1 MDQTSEN
8 RAVEGPKVYT
18 SNDLQV
24 AFQRSIGGGPDRIN
38 LYTSEA
44 YEYWM
49 SVLENEFTGSTD
61 MQIDKVREW
70 GGADLLSRIN
80 WNGSPREIARDVL
93 QILVNGARTS
103 ILDKIG
109 R

>member
-70 GGADLLSRIN
+70 GGADLLDVYKRQVHWVFSHKQLLLVD
-80 WNGSPREIARDVL
+80 SPKY
-93 QILVNGARTS
+93 LV
-103 ILDKIG
+103 
-109 R
+109 